1 MIKRDAM
8 SSYAY
13 FALLKFH
20 ILPSVFLN
28 MDRQEKAFVIAAA
41 KEYQKAKKK
50 EADEIKSKPR
60 RH

>member
-1 MIKRDAM
+1 M

>member
-1 MIKRDAM
+1 M

-41 KEYQKAKKK
+41 QEYQQAKKK
-50 EADEIKSKPR
+50 EADEIKRKSR

>member
-1 MIKRDAM
+1 M

-28 MDRQEKAFVIAAA
+28 TDRQEKAFIIASAQKY
-41 KEYQKAKKK
+41 KEAKKK
-50 EADEIKSKPR
+50 EADEIKRKSRKK
-60 RH
+60 